1 MREEPDAGALVRD
14 GLPVAQR
21 VDLVELGETGAGIAR
36 RLADG
41 EHVAALVD
49 LQTLDVLQKIDR
61 SAAAVTWEHE
71 ADALCFAHVR
81 DLGLFAHGDD
91 VRAAEGFGDVL
102 GHVEAVAGA
111 GPAEDDSVF
120 HGYRSFTNLVVSIVA
135 HRGSRRKRE
144 AFTPAPIFAYFASFS
159 TRQGVWRHSE
169 LPVSLSIALRS
180 VRKLA
185 FI

>member
-1 MREEPDAGALVRD
+1 M
-14 GLPVAQR
+14 
-21 VDLVELGETGAGIAR
+21 DLVELGETGAGIAR

-41 EHVAALVD
+41 ENVAALVD

-61 SAAAVTWEHE
+61 SAAAVTWEDE
-71 ADALCFAHVR
+71 ADAARGAHVR

-91 VRAAEGFGDVL
+91 VRAAEGLGDVL
-102 GHVEAVAGA
+102 GHIEAVAGA

-120 HGYRSFTNLVVSIVA
+120 HGYRSFTNFVASIVA

-144 AFTPAPIFAYFASFS
+144 VFTLAPIFAYFASFS
-159 TRQGVWRHSE
+159 TRQGVCRHSE

-185 FI
+185 FM